1 MDRYVLTFGV
11 IPQNNQADF
20 IYCGDEESSQTVEL
34 NFELLESKL
43 VGLDNDF
50 NYPCTN
56 NLLWDPESVFYAALS
71 TFMTNFGILMEPK
84 LIYAAYSL
92 VNDEPDEGLNTFEI
106 IDSSAGVF
114 SNKDQQYNG
123 KLFLRQYFEEEG
135 EIYDEKICISIKKN
149 K

>member
-1 MDRYVLTFGV
+1 MNRYVLTFGF
-11 IPQNNQADF
+11 ILQNNQADF
-20 IYCGDEESSQTVEL
+20 IYCGDKESSQTVEL
-34 NFELLESKL
+34 NFELLESKII
-43 VGLDNDF
+43 GLDNDF

-56 NLLWDPESVFYAALS
+56 NLLWDSESVLYAALS
-71 TFMTNFGILMEPK
+71 TFMTNFGIIIEPK

-123 KLFLRQYFEEEG
+123 KFFLRQYFEEEG